1 MMKYESTIHFIKQ
14 IYKNVDHVLL
24 HAPAFIGN
32 EKKYLDDCIDTTFVS
47 SVGKYVD
54 RFEDAIA
61 KYTGANRAVVCVNG
75 TMALF
80 MALKLCGIKPDEKV
94 ITQPL
99 TFIATAN
106 AIAYCYAHPVFLDV
120 DEDTMGLSPTKVRL
134 WLERNAAVKS
144 DGCYDKHSG
153 KKIRAVVPMHT
164 FGHPVKIDDFVK
176 LCDEWKLALIEDAAE
191 SIGSFYKGRHTGTYG
206 EIGCMSFNGNK
217 TITCGGGGIL
227 LFQNKEKG
235 DYAKHITT
243 QAKIPHRWEFKHD
256 AIGYNLRMPNINAA
270 LGCAQLE
277 CIDTILA
284 NKRETS
290 RMYKD
295 FFSNIDDIS
304 FFDEPKDCKSNFWLN
319 AVLLRDKRERDIFLA
334 ETNDNGIQTRPIWE
348 LMNRLPMFISATRGD
363 LSTAEMFADRI
374 VNIPSG
380 YRK

>member
-1 MMKYESTIHFIKQ
+1 MKYESTIHFIKQ

-290 RMYKD
+290 CMYKD

>member
-1 MMKYESTIHFIKQ
+1 MKYESTIHFIKQ

-134 WLERNAAVKS
+134 WLERNAAVKL

>member
-1 MMKYESTIHFIKQ
+1 MKYESTIHFIKQ

-295 FFSNIDDIS
+295 FFSNTDDIS

-363 LSTAEMFADRI
+363 LATAEMFADRI

>member
-1 MMKYESTIHFIKQ
+1 M
-14 IYKNVDHVLL
+14 
-24 HAPAFIGN
+24 
-32 EKKYLDDCIDTTFVS
+32 
-47 SVGKYVD
+47 
-54 RFEDAIA
+54 
-61 KYTGANRAVVCVNG
+61 
-75 TMALF
+75 
-80 MALKLCGIKPDEKV
+80 
-94 ITQPL
+94 
-99 TFIATAN
+99 
-106 AIAYCYAHPVFLDV
+106 
-120 DEDTMGLSPTKVRL
+120 
-134 WLERNAAVKS
+134 
-144 DGCYDKHSG
+144 
-153 KKIRAVVPMHT
+153 
-164 FGHPVKIDDFVK
+164 
-176 LCDEWKLALIEDAAE
+176 
-191 SIGSFYKGRHTGTYG
+191 
-206 EIGCMSFNGNK
+206 
-217 TITCGGGGIL
+217 

-363 LSTAEMFADRI
+363 LATAEMFADRI

>member
-1 MMKYESTIHFIKQ
+1 MKYESTIHFIKQ

>member
-1 MMKYESTIHFIKQ
+1 MKYESTIHFIKQ

-295 FFSNIDDIS
+295 FFSNTDDIS